1 LTAPLVFLEDEKV
14 VAPYFNTFHSFLG
27 IKTLCFMLK
36 KKYCFAE
43 KTDMDD
49 FATAIE
55 RIHRNSDKI
64 KNKK

>member
-1 LTAPLVFLEDEKV
+1 
-14 VAPYFNTFHSFLG
+14 
-27 IKTLCFMLK
+27 MLK